1 MGGSSAI
8 NYMIYI
14 RGNKLDYDTWAELGN
29 HGWSYLEVFL
39 YDFQIMYVIV
49 FQKNNHSHY
58 VTVTTVMIHGL
69 HYLFALYTTVIK
81 PMINVLRRYFYV

>member
-39 YDFQIMYVIV
+39 
-49 FQKNNHSHY
+49 
-58 VTVTTVMIHGL
+58 
-69 HYLFALYTTVIK
+69 
-81 PMINVLRRYFYV
+81 